1 MCIELIMSGVWR
13 GEETYMVMPGMCH
26 LKLFNAQV
34 LRKAAEGPSNTT
46 ILRGYEYTTIMH

>member
-1 MCIELIMSGVWR
+1 MCIELIMSGVG
-13 GEETYMVMPGMCH
+13 GEATYMVMPGMCH